1 MPEARAHVSK
11 AGVASSYTHTLRASA
26 NYIPN
31 THTAAVIIVPESYG

>member
-11 AGVASSYTHTLRASA
+11 VGLVSGYTHTLRASA

-31 THTAAVIIVPESYG
+31 TQQQQL